1 MCSGAPMRKQYLHLS
16 AYSCD
21 QCDGPVVA
29 GSLAVRENEISKETD
44 IRALG
49 EMCLACGH
57 RQHHAGVANFTRH
70 FLPVEWQPVKAPSR
84 GTSRPASTWT
94 GLHANKPRTISYPFA
109 CDRLRLRLCALFFR
123 CLLAI
128 LSAVCLLPDCEY
140 PDTGPLI
147 FVSVSGFSCCT
158 SAIR

>member
-1 MCSGAPMRKQYLHLS
+1 MLGASDEKTIPS
-16 AYSCD
+16 SFAYSCD

-84 GTSRPASTWT
+84 GDVA
-94 GLHANKPRTISYPFA
+94 PRVDL
-109 CDRLRLRLCALFFR
+109 DRVAR
-123 CLLAI
+123 
-128 LSAVCLLPDCEY
+128 E
-140 PDTGPLI
+140 
-147 FVSVSGFSCCT
+147 
-158 SAIR
+158 

>member
-1 MCSGAPMRKQYLHLS
+1 MRKQYLHPFRLL
-16 AYSCD
+16 CD
-21 QCDGPVVA
+21 QCDGPVVT

-44 IRALG
+44 IRAFA
-49 EMCLACGH
+49 EMCLSCGH
-57 RQHHAGVANFTRH
+57 RQHHAVVANFTRH

-140 PDTGPLI
+140 SDAGPLI
-147 FVSVSGFSCCT
+147 FVSVSGPSCGT